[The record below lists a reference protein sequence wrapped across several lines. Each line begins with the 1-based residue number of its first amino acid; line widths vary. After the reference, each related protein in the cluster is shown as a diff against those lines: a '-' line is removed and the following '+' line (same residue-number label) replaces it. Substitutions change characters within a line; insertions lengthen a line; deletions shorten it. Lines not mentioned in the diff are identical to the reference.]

1 MRYALIG
8 GSGFIGSVI
17 AKNLKNKKI
26 SFSILDIKQSELFEN
41 FYCHGDVRSKSDLL
55 NFLRPRDV
63 IINLAAEHS
72 DDVSPISK
80 YYDVNVTGAKNVA
93 SAASDLGI
101 KKIIFTS
108 TVAVYGFAKPNTC
121 EDGATN
127 PYNHYG
133 KSKVQAEDIFKAW
146 QSEDP
151 HQRVLVIVRPTV
163 VFGEGNR
170 GNVFNM
176 LNLIA
181 NKKFFIIGGGLNKK
195 SMAYV
200 ENVAS
205 FIEYSTRFEP
215 GVHVYNY
222 VDKPDYT
229 MSSFVHVVNKYLKIK
244 KKMKINIPYLIGLFA
259 GLIFDFFSFMLNK
272 KFSIS
277 YIRIKKF
284 CTTTT
289 FSSASKNTGFKAPFS
304 LYQGL
309 KKTLRNEF
317 K

>member
-26 SFSILDIKQSELFEN
+26 SFSILDIKQSKLFEN
-41 FYCHGDVRSKSDLL
+41 FYCYGDVRSKSDLL

-80 YYDVNVTGAKNVA
+80 YYDVNVTGARNIA
-93 SAASDLGI
+93 NAASDLGI

-108 TVAVYGFAKPNTC
+108 TVAVYGFAKPNTS

-151 HQRVLVIVRPTV
+151 RHRALVIVRPTV
-163 VFGEGNR
+163 IFGEGNR

-229 MSSFVHVVNKYLKIK
+229 MSSFVDVVNKSLKIK
-244 KKMKINIPYLIGLFA
+244 KKIKFNIPYLIGLFA
-259 GLIFDFFSFMLNK
+259 GVIFDFFSFILNK

-304 LYQGL
+304 LYRGL